1 MGDLSPHFS
10 KSEFACKCCN
20 KVNVDSELISM
31 LERLYSE
38 MNAKAII
45 ITSGYRCPAHSVA
58 VGGTATDAHTR
69 GIAAD
74 IRVVKQSGQCYTAPT
89 IARVAEKIGF
99 TGIGIIDN
107 LHCHVDIRNA
117 HNYVNSH
124 WFGDERNNDNYITT
138 FANMG
143 EPIEKSAAKHRVHT
157 IVYIDDKKVFDKT
170 ENIEL

>member
-10 KSEFACKCCN
+10 KSEFVCKCCN
-20 KVNVDSELISM
+20 KISVDSELISL
-31 LERLYSE
+31 LERLYSA

-45 ITSGYRCPAHSVA
+45 VTSGYRCPKHSVA
-58 VGGTATDAHTR
+58 VGGTSTDAHTR

-74 IRVVKQSGQCYTAPT
+74 IRVMKQSGQCYSAPT
-89 IARVAEKIGF
+89 IAREAEKIGF

-107 LHCHVDIRNA
+107 IHCHVDIRNV

-124 WFGDERNNDNYITT
+124 WFGDERTGDNFITT

-143 EPIEKSAAKHRVHT
+143 EPIEKTNTKHRLHT
-157 IVYIDDKKVFDKT
+157 IVYLDDKKVFDKT